1 MSTFKVYPRKIDV
14 YFLTSNESLATI
26 KTSNIGLYWQY
37 AHSTNAYPT
46 CRAAI
51 VGAKITNPLKEYKA
65 NFSR

>member
-14 YFLTSNESLATI
+14 YFLTSNNSPLAI
-26 KTSNIGLYWQY
+26 KTNNTGLYWQY

-46 CRAAI
+46 CKAAI
-51 VGAKITNPLKEYKA
+51 VGAKIANPLREYKA